1 MKTFSKLLLVGVVAF
16 SVGSFTN
23 NIAFSAKETNIAV
36 VNVQKV
42 VSSYSKVND
51 LKTKQEA
58 KIADLKKFVEAAK
71 ADVEK
76 EKDPEKQKALEFKY
90 NQQLRDKKSDM
101 DKSYTKDLEA
111 INDDVT
117 KVINKTAKENNY
129 DVVLTNTSVLYGG
142 KDITKDIVKALK

>member
-42 VSSYSKVND
+42 VASYSKVND
-51 LKTKQEA
+51 LKTKQAA
-58 KIADLKKFVEAAK
+58 KVSDLRKFVEEAK
-71 ADVEK
+71 SNVAK
-76 EKDPEKQKALEFKY
+76 ESDSAKKKALEDKY
-90 NQQLRDKKSDM
+90 NEQLNNKKSDM
-101 DKSYTKDLEA
+101 DKDYVNELES
-111 INDDVT
+111 INNDVT

-129 DVVLTNTSVLYGG
+129 DVVLTKNSVLYGG
-142 KDITKDIVKALK
+142 KDITNDIVKALK